1 MYKSQPYIQISF
13 EDFNQPLGLHM
24 NPENRWVKKAERIP
38 WSALEKDYAKNFPNP
53 KGNVAQSIR
62 MALGALL
69 IQKEYHY
76 SDEETVAQI
85 QENPYLQFFVGL
97 PGYQEEAPFEASSM
111 VHFRERLDEVTL
123 IEINEKIL
131 AYNQKD
137 DDDTTPPT
145 DSSNRAARLEYCSFN
160 AYNESD
166 ILISTIR
173 RYHER
178 HGYYPE
184 RVLADK
190 IYRNRKNLNY
200 CKQRGIRLSGPA
212 LGRTKKNE
220 VRDKTTEDQDNADR
234 VAVERGFSQLKSCFG
249 ADLIG

>member
-24 NPENRWVKKAERIP
+24 NPDNRWIKKAEQIP
-38 WSALEKDYAKNFPNP
+38 WSELEKDYAKNFPNP
-53 KGNVAQSIR
+53 KGNVAKSLR

-123 IEINEKIL
+123 MEINEKIL
-131 AYNQKD
+131 AYNPKD
-137 DDDTTPPT
+137 DNDPTPPT
-145 DSSNRAARLEYCSFN
+145 DGSNSGTLTLDATCAPQNIKYPTDTELLNDARTHAEKIIDRLCKDN
-160 AYNESD
+160 QWKKP
-166 ILISTIR
+166 R
-173 RYHER
+173 
-178 HGYYPE
+178 
-184 RVLADK
+184 
-190 IYRNRKNLNY
+190 IYRQVEKFISISSVVRKKPRNG
-200 CKQRGIRLSGPA
+200 C
-212 LGRTKKNE
+212 
-220 VRDKTTEDQDNADR
+220 VRKF
-234 VAVERGFSQLKSCFG
+234 VKC
-249 ADLIG
+249 